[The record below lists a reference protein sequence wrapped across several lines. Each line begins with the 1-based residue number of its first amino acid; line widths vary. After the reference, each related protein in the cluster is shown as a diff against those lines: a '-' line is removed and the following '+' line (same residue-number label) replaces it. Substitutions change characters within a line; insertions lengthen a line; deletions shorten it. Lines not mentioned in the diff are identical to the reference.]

1 MNKVTRFR
9 ANQLGEKGVSF
20 LLAVDNDFT
29 LIESRLNDCNRSN
42 VINADIHKIIV
53 KSNV

>member
-42 VINADIHKIIV
+42 VINAYIHKIIV